1 MDEPR
6 EERQADAA
14 EQASP
19 PDFDALTPPEDLVRG
34 DRTRDDFLDAVLT
47 LDQPA
52 TAGEVAELAGRGAD
66 AAREYLTWFER
77 MGIVTRVTDTPATY
91 KRNQE
96 YLQWRR
102 VQRLRQQYT
111 TDELLAFLDDAVERA
126 DGYAT
131 EFGVDSP
138 EGVSI
143 AAYATEHDRSL
154 EDVWEAV
161 SMWKTTRR
169 QIALLERALQQA
181 GDDAAH
187 DTASA

>member
-1 MDEPR
+1 MDVPR
-6 EERQADAA
+6 ADRQADAA
-14 EQASP
+14 ERDSP

-47 LDQPA
+47 LDDPA
-52 TAGEVAELAGRGAD
+52 TASVVAERAGHGTD
-66 AAREYLTWFER
+66 AAREYLAWFER

-91 KRNQE
+91 ERNQE

-111 TDELLAFLDDAVERA
+111 TDELLEFLEDALERA

-131 EFGVDSP
+131 EFGVDAP
-138 EGVSI
+138 GRVSI
-143 AAYATEHDRSL
+143 ASYATEHDRSL

-161 SMWKTTRR
+161 SMWKTADR